1 MARAAGIEPTRQDL
15 ESRRCSNRARMVWM
29 TGIEPATCCFQ
40 NNRASTA
47 LHPDVENISIF
58 QSSKTFKGTLVGPAS
73 PFYNEK
79 DLPLSNTILKNRIE
93 TRSIGLVSI
102 DFVICEIAFHKS
114 IYTTQSVLLKKKENQ
129 RKNVIKSAMC

>member
-1 MARAAGIEPTRQDL
+1 
-15 ESRRCSNRARMVWM
+15 
-29 TGIEPATCCFQ
+29 
-40 NNRASTA
+40 
-47 LHPDVENISIF
+47 VENISIF

-102 DFVICEIAFHKS
+102 DFVICETAFHKS

-129 RKNVIKSAMC
+129 GKNVIKSAVC